1 VSTHTHTQTN
11 KEDEQETKNNA
22 NYGILQRRYVARTI
36 KSRQIKKEIRSVI
49 LLFLFPVIALLSIA

>member
-1 VSTHTHTQTN
+1 MSTHTHTQTN